1 MRFFRGKCIVSKL
14 FDHRF
19 LCFKKK
25 IKVKSRTLFSGN
37 SLRVSGQI
45 LSQLISVDFGHGSR
59 FLITR
64 SFMSIGFETLLNLN
78 RNWMNR
84 KSARLSKGMRI
95 YIFETNNLSAYYA
108 QSNNSTHDLTI
119 KVFCILHQTYLFVH
133 SVEKGSKVISPG
145 TWQLNTT
152 KFWSLEN

>member
-1 MRFFRGKCIVSKL
+1 
-14 FDHRF
+14 
-19 LCFKKK
+19 
-25 IKVKSRTLFSGN
+25 
-37 SLRVSGQI
+37 
-45 LSQLISVDFGHGSR
+45 
-59 FLITR
+59 
-64 SFMSIGFETLLNLN
+64 MSIGFETLLNLN

-133 SVEKGSKVISPG
+133 SVEKGSKVIALD

-152 KFWSLEN
+152 KAWWLTKKTYVYFVIEDDRETSSRLRRFPNICFFMLINGDSLSWPLQISSLSKKD

>member
-1 MRFFRGKCIVSKL
+1 MCVS
-14 FDHRF
+14 
-19 LCFKKK
+19 
-25 IKVKSRTLFSGN
+25 VA
-37 SLRVSGQI
+37 I
-45 LSQLISVDFGHGSR
+45 LSRLISVDFGHGSR

-64 SFMSIGFETLLNLN
+64 SFMSIGFEILLNLN

-133 SVEKGSKVISPG
+133 SVENRSKVIALD

-152 KFWSLEN
+152 KAWWLTKKRLMYISLSKMTVKQAQGYADFQIFASLC

>member
-1 MRFFRGKCIVSKL
+1 MV
-14 FDHRF
+14 
-19 LCFKKK
+19 
-25 IKVKSRTLFSGN
+25 SGN
-37 SLRVSGQI
+37 MCVSVAI
-45 LSQLISVDFGHGSR
+45 LSRLISVDFGHGSR

-64 SFMSIGFETLLNLN
+64 SFMSIGFEILLNLN

-133 SVEKGSKVISPG
+133 SVENGSKVIALG

-152 KFWSLEN
+152 KFWSLENECIFRHQKTVKQAQGYADFQIFVPLC